1 MPVHVPGAMVTRR
14 QAGLGLFAV
23 TLLWGGT
30 FVWMKQA
37 LNSLESEVEYHSE
50 TAIAATIVASR
61 FLIAFVLLLAV
72 SNKARKA
79 LLSKE
84 DWFGG
89 LILGGLMLAGFVLQM
104 IGIESVTPSV
114 SAFLTSLYV
123 VFTALLSVK
132 LSDRRP
138 TRTMIAG
145 VILATLGAGLIDG
158 PPHIV
163 WGAGE
168 ILTVACAFFF
178 ALHIIY
184 TDSIT
189 KRLDPIAVSST
200 SFAVLIIGGSIIVAL
215 SAKDTSVVEATW
227 KEGVV
232 LPLLCLGIFGSFA
245 CILALNAFQRHLN
258 PTHAAIIYSFEP
270 VWATL
275 YGWQQD
281 LIDVSPW
288 LAMGLLLLLGNIVV
302 ELDES
307 GDETPHLNED
317 AGPE

>member
-1 MPVHVPGAMVTRR
+1 MATRR
-14 QAGLGLFAV
+14 QAVIGLFFV

-37 LNSLESEVEYHSE
+37 MNSLEVELDEYSK
-50 TAIAATIVASR
+50 AGVVGVIVATR
-61 FLIAFVLLLAV
+61 FLIAFV
-72 SNKARKA
+72 A
-79 LLSKE
+79 LLPFSSRARAALTSKE
-84 DWFGG
+84 DWKGG
-89 LILGGLMLAGFVLQM
+89 LILGSLMLAGFVLQM

-123 VFTALLSVK
+123 VFTAILSVK
-132 LSDRRP
+132 ISDRKP
-138 TRTMIAG
+138 TRMMVAG
-145 VILATLGAGLIDG
+145 VLLATLGAGFIDG

-163 WGAGE
+163 WGTGE
-168 ILTVACAFFF
+168 ILTVMCAFFF

-189 KRLDPIAVSST
+189 KKLDPLAVTST
-200 SFAVLIIGGSIIVAL
+200 SFAVLVVGASIFALIASGDPMVAEV
-215 SAKDTSVVEATW
+215 AW
-227 KEGVV
+227 QEGVV
-232 LPLLCLGIFGSFA
+232 VPLLCLGLFGSLA
-245 CILALNAFQRHLN
+245 CILMLNAFQKYLN

-275 YGWQQD
+275 YGWYEGM
-281 LIDVSPW
+281 IDVSIW
-288 LAMGLLLLLGNIVV
+288 LTMGLLLLIGNIIV

-307 GDETPHLNED
+307 GEEPHLSED

>member
-1 MPVHVPGAMVTRR
+1 MATKR
-14 QAGLGLFAV
+14 QQAALGLFGV

-37 LNSLESEVEYHSE
+37 MNSLDAEITQYST
-50 TAIAATIVASR
+50 TAVVGVVVSAR
-61 FLIAFVLLLAV
+61 FFIAFA
-72 SNKARKA
+72 A
-79 LLSKE
+79 LLPFSSTARAALTSKE
-84 DWFGG
+84 DWKGG

-123 VFTALLSVK
+123 VFTAILSIK
-132 LSDRRP
+132 ISDRKP
-138 TRTMIAG
+138 TRMMIVG
-145 VILATLGAGLIDG
+145 VALATFGAGFIDG

-163 WGAGE
+163 WGTGE
-168 ILTVACAFFF
+168 LLTVACALFF

-184 TDSIT
+184 TDRIT
-189 KRLDPIAVSST
+189 KQLDPIAVTST
-200 SFAVLIIGGSIIVAL
+200 SFLVLVLGAGIIAVIAGGGVSVFE
-215 SAKDTSVVEATW
+215 SAWQD
-227 KEGVV
+227 GVV
-232 LPLLCLGIFGSFA
+232 FPLLCLGLFGSLA
-245 CILALNAFQRHLN
+245 CILMLNIFQKHLN

-281 LIDVSPW
+281 MVDISIW
-288 LAMGLLLLLGNIVV
+288 LAMGLLLLVGNIIV

-307 GDETPHLNED
+307 SSATHLNEE

>member
-1 MPVHVPGAMVTRR
+1 MATRR
-14 QAGLGLFAV
+14 QAVIGLFFV

-37 LNSLESEVEYHSE
+37 MNSLEVELDEYSK
-50 TAIAATIVASR
+50 AGVVGVIVATR
-61 FLIAFVLLLAV
+61 FLIAFV
-72 SNKARKA
+72 A
-79 LLSKE
+79 LLPFSSRARAALTSKE
-84 DWFGG
+84 DWKGG
-89 LILGGLMLAGFVLQM
+89 LILGSLMLAGFVLQM

-123 VFTALLSVK
+123 VFTAILSVK
-132 LSDRRP
+132 ISDRKP
-138 TRTMIAG
+138 TRMMIAG
-145 VILATLGAGLIDG
+145 VLLATLGAGFIDG

-163 WGAGE
+163 WGTGE
-168 ILTVACAFFF
+168 ILTVMCAFFF

-189 KRLDPIAVSST
+189 KKLDPLAVTST
-200 SFAVLIIGGSIIVAL
+200 SFAVLVAGASIFALIASGDPMVAEV
-215 SAKDTSVVEATW
+215 AWQD
-227 KEGVV
+227 GVV
-232 LPLLCLGIFGSFA
+232 VPLLCLGLFGSLA
-245 CILALNAFQRHLN
+245 CILMLNAFQKYLN

-275 YGWQQD
+275 YGWYEGM
-281 LIDVSPW
+281 IDVSIW
-288 LAMGLLLLLGNIVV
+288 LTMGLLLLIGNIIV

-307 GDETPHLNED
+307 GEEPHLSED

>member
-1 MPVHVPGAMVTRR
+1 MATKR
-14 QAGLGLFAV
+14 QQAALGLFGV

-37 LNSLESEVEYHSE
+37 MNSLDAEITQYST
-50 TAIAATIVASR
+50 TAVVGVVVSAR
-61 FLIAFVLLLAV
+61 FFIAFA
-72 SNKARKA
+72 A
-79 LLSKE
+79 LLTFSSTARAALPSKE
-84 DWFGG
+84 DWKGG

-123 VFTALLSVK
+123 VFTAILSIK
-132 LSDRRP
+132 ISDRKP
-138 TRTMIAG
+138 TRMMIVG
-145 VILATLGAGLIDG
+145 VALATFGAGFIDG

-163 WGAGE
+163 WGTGE
-168 ILTVACAFFF
+168 LLTVACALFF

-184 TDSIT
+184 TDRIT
-189 KRLDPIAVSST
+189 KQLDPIAVTST
-200 SFAVLIIGGSIIVAL
+200 SFLVLVLGAGIIAVIAGGGISVFE
-215 SAKDTSVVEATW
+215 SAWQD
-227 KEGVV
+227 GVV
-232 LPLLCLGIFGSFA
+232 FPLLCLGLFGSLA
-245 CILALNAFQRHLN
+245 CILMLNIFQKHLN

-281 LIDVSPW
+281 MVDISIW
-288 LAMGLLLLLGNIVV
+288 LAMGLLLLVGNIIV

-307 GDETPHLNED
+307 SSATHLNEE

>member
-1 MPVHVPGAMVTRR
+1 MATKR
-14 QAGLGLFAV
+14 QQAALGLFCV

-37 LNSLESEVEYHSE
+37 VNSLDDEIAQYST
-50 TAIAATIVASR
+50 TAVVGVIVSSR
-61 FLIAFVLLLAV
+61 FFIAFVALLPF
-72 SNKARKA
+72 SSKARAA
-79 LLSKE
+79 LSSKE
-84 DWFGG
+84 DWQGG

-104 IGIESVTPSV
+104 IGIKSVSPSV

-123 VFTALLSVK
+123 VFTAILSIK
-132 LSDRRP
+132 ISDRKP
-138 TRTMIAG
+138 TRMMIVG
-145 VILATLGAGLIDG
+145 VALATFGAGFIDG

-163 WGAGE
+163 WGKGE
-168 ILTVACAFFF
+168 LLTVACALFF

-184 TDSIT
+184 TDRIT
-189 KRLDPIAVSST
+189 KQLDPIAVTST
-200 SFAVLIIGGSIIVAL
+200 SFLVLVLGAGTIAVIAGGGISVFE
-215 SAKDTSVVEATW
+215 SAWQD
-227 KEGVV
+227 GVV
-232 LPLLCLGIFGSFA
+232 LPLLCLGLFGSLA
-245 CILALNAFQRHLN
+245 CILMLNIFQKHLN

-281 LIDVSPW
+281 MVDISIW
-288 LAMGLLLLLGNIVV
+288 LAMGLLLLVGNIIV

-307 GDETPHLNED
+307 SNFTHLSEE